1 MSLRST
7 CDGHFD
13 DGSLNTFNFHLE
25 TNQCGDDVHAV
36 SLYDKWCVALKS
48 GRHFGLID
56 IAENKSL
63 PQ

>member
-1 MSLRST
+1 
-7 CDGHFD
+7 
-13 DGSLNTFNFHLE
+13 
-25 TNQCGDDVHAV
+25 V